1 MPPKPLTNI
10 LVKPAG
16 PDCNMACGY
25 CFYADKQDLFG
36 PSSRHRMTE
45 SVLEEMIR
53 QLMEQAGEQVSLTWQ
68 GGEPTLM
75 GLDFF
80 HRAID
85 FQQRYGS
92 RQVVGNGFQTNGM
105 LIDDDWADFF
115 SQYNVLVGLSIDGP
129 KHVHDHYRKRG
140 DGRGTWDRVLK
151 SARLMLDKGVSVN
164 ALTVVNDYS
173 VRFPREIY
181 DFHKDAGLAY
191 MQFIPCVENAPGQ
204 PERMARFSV
213 PSEQYGE
220 FLCTLFDLWIA
231 DFKDGLPTT
240 SIRFFESLIFV
251 YAGLT
256 PPDCTLCDHCGT
268 YVVVEHNGDV
278 FSCDFFVEPR
288 WRLGNVMSGRL
299 DTMLNGRRQTD
310 FGKIKG
316 ARPKA
321 CRDCPWEPVCKGGCP
336 KDRRPTPHAGRMNY
350 LCPGMKR
357 FFAHADPHFHRLA
370 QKALER
376 QGLTKDTHGP
386 VSTPPDVGRNAPCP
400 CGSGKKFKR
409 CCG

>member
-1 MPPKPLTNI
+1 MRNKPLTHI

-25 CFYADKQDLFG
+25 CFYTEKQALFG
-36 PSSRHRMTE
+36 PLAKHRMSDTI
-45 SVLEEMIR
+45 LEEMIR
-53 QLMEQAGEQVSLTWQ
+53 QVMDQAGEQVSLTWQ

-80 HRAID
+80 RRAID

-92 RQVVGNGFQTNGM
+92 RQVVGNGFQTNGL

-115 SQYNVLVGLSIDGP
+115 RQYNFLVGLSIDGP
-129 KHVHDHYRKRG
+129 EHVHDHYRKMG
-140 DGRGTWDRVLK
+140 NGRGTWDRVLK
-151 SARLMLDKGVSVN
+151 SARRMLDKGVSVN

-173 VRFPREIY
+173 VGFPREIY
-181 DFHKDAGLAY
+181 DFHKDNGLAY

-204 PERMARFSV
+204 PEGMAPFSV
-213 PSEQYGE
+213 PPEPYGA
-220 FLCTLFDLWIA
+220 FLCTLFDLWLA
-231 DFKDGLPTT
+231 DFADGLPTT

-256 PPDCTLCDHCGT
+256 PPDCTLCNRCGS

-278 FSCDFFVEPR
+278 FSCDFFVEPG
-288 WRLGNVMSGRL
+288 WRLGNVMEGRL
-299 DTMLNGRRQTD
+299 DAMLNGRRQTD
-310 FGKIKG
+310 FGKAK
-316 ARPKA
+316 AVRPKV
-321 CRDCPWEPVCKGGCP
+321 CRDCPWAPVCKGGCP
-336 KDRRPTPHAGRMNY
+336 KDRRHTPRAGHLNH

-357 FFAHADPHFHRLA
+357 FFAHADPDLHRLA
-370 QKALER
+370 QEARQR
-376 QGLTKDTHGP
+376 QGLSDETGGP
-386 VSTPPDVGRNAPCP
+386 VSTAPTVGRNALCP